1 MFVSICPTLFS
12 PNHVFVKVS
21 LDSDFSY
28 LARRLNRTA
37 TLDGGAFIADNG
49 YSPSD
54 GTIKIV
60 IDASHNSPVT
70 ADKLALILQQF
81 GMVTVASKHG
91 LFLAAF
97 ESITPSKN
105 QLSVKFLIKSKLA

>member
-1 MFVSICPTLFS
+1 MFVSICPTLYS
-12 PNHVFVKVS
+12 RNHVFVKAS
-21 LDSDFSY
+21 LESDFAY
-28 LARRLNRTA
+28 LSRRINRTA

-49 YSPSD
+49 YTASD

-60 IDASHNSPVT
+60 IDASNNSTQT
-70 ADKLALILQQF
+70 AETLALIIQQF

-91 LFLAAF
+91 IFLAAF
-97 ESITPSKN
+97 DSITPSKN